1 MPAIISAQLHMIRRV
16 PVPRDWRKLPW
27 YARYDLGRR
36 IASRGRLLLT
46 QTTHLHTRIEIQRP
60 VNIGPGFRLDIWDR
74 GTLSVGPGCD
84 FRRGFTCEIGGAG
97 KVVIG
102 AGCVFTSNTLIQC
115 STSIEIGE
123 RCIFGQSVLIVDG
136 QHRYVDR
143 ERHWLDQGYDFH
155 PFKIGDG
162 AGVSDKCTVQAEIGE
177 RAMIASQSVV
187 NRPIPPYSV
196 AAGVPARVTR
206 KCGPAAG
213 EDGAAA
219 SERSAS

>member
-1 MPAIISAQLHMIRRV
+1 MIRRV

-36 IASRGRLLLT
+36 IASRSRLLLT
-46 QTTHLHTRIEIQRP
+46 QTTHLHTRVEIQRP
-60 VNIGPGFRLDIWDR
+60 VNIGPGFRLDIWDQ
-74 GTLSVGPGCD
+74 GTLIVGPGVD
-84 FRRGFTCEIGGAG
+84 FRRGFTCEIGGTG
-97 KVVIG
+97 TVVIG
-102 AGCVFTSNTLIQC
+102 AGCVFTSNALIQC
-115 STSIEIGE
+115 STSIEIGK

-136 QHRYVDR
+136 QHRYTDP
-143 ERHWLDQGYDFH
+143 ERHWLEQGYDFH

-196 AAGVPARVTR
+196 AAGSPARVIR
-206 KCGPAAG
+206 RFGPEAQG
-213 EDGAAA
+213 GDGGAPAREGA
-219 SERSAS
+219 SGQT